1 MERKKEEEEQGKG
14 NKEWK
19 WKGDREKNRIIVKKV
34 DQNKIQIRGKRNR
47 KKTRQDTKINNKKKV

>member
-1 MERKKEEEEQGKG
+1 MERKKDEEEQGKG

-34 DQNKIQIRGKRNR
+34 DQNKI
-47 KKTRQDTKINNKKKV
+47 